1 MTTEPREHPRTTRR
15 WRLAWLAFLGL
26 FGVAAVFSQNEFW
39 LGCLGFLGFLGLLL
53 IEGVAGRRTPAA

>member
-1 MTTEPREHPRTTRR
+1 MKTEQREPVGTTRP

-26 FGVAAVFSQNEFW
+26 FGVAAVVTQNEIW